1 MATDTEKWQVLW
13 HEAGGRKLT
22 AGHPALTHTTSEG
35 YAAAMIAA
43 GEVMPTISKSA
54 YQRVRRARPAGDR
67 LRAAATEMEN
77 EQ

>member
-22 AGHPALTHTTSEG
+22 AGHPALAHATSES

-43 GEVMPTISKSA
+43 GEPMPTISASA
-54 YQRVRRARPAGDR
+54 YERVRQARPAGDR
-67 LRAAATEMEN
+67 LRTAATEMEN
-77 EQ
+77 E